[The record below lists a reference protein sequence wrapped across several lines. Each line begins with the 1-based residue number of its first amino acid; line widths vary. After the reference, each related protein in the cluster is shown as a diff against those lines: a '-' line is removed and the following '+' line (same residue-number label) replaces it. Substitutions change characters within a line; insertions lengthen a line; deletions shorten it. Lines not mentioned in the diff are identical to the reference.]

1 MEEPD
6 THQQFEIKE
15 GIAFLIDLSE
25 SIFAPVPELNH
36 KCQLLE
42 IIQCISDLMSDMV
55 ITFPSNGVG
64 IYFYNAKETG
74 RKYAKNSGISKIFSL
89 NDLNSSNIKL
99 ITNIVR
105 DELDGF
111 KPLRDRY
118 PFAEARQDNL
128 HTVLETILREFQ
140 AKPQYNRKRLFWITS
155 TDKPYINPQLK
166 DGLRTLMGDFDS
178 NKIFVTPV
186 FLESLDSTR
195 NGPMDLLLYEN
206 IFLNTNFMPKRRHED
221 LFTSDGENLALLNTT
236 LSSQIRKTIFRL
248 KEVRRTQ
255 FSCDIILSDGPGI
268 GGQFG
273 CSVKGYTLFNHEV
286 IRPFRQ
292 VNTEGEGLKLVHH
305 ETRYLRSDTKE
316 ELQAEEG
323 KQPELILKGITV
335 KLGNDEDGKES
346 PNEKT
351 LLFQQNTIDYMREY
365 TFDHTPGEEGKDAQE
380 EEDDE
385 DRKPVLFSRPPYLK
399 LLCFR
404 GLDKFQPLLNIK
416 APVFVTA
423 DSSDGMS
430 STSKDGG
437 YTNSFQTFRLLYR
450 LCIRLGRYAVLFGCI
465 KRNATPRIYALY
477 PTNAENSTL
486 KIEDKRMPDGFLL
499 ISMPW
504 LGEIRSLPDYLL
516 TEHHR
521 YFLPEDKQVIPQDL
535 ASVYLKLVDLCKV
548 KNSYDPTQHPNPV
561 LNFFYKTIK
570 QEALQIDI
578 KDEDTSLEHN
588 DWTVQRLIE
597 LRNQLQGNVDTRE
610 LFQFIN
616 VYLNKISNAEVTKRM
631 SEDNREGPA
640 KKAKTEPLTEAAI
653 VAIWQTN
660 SWSKVTVAQLKQ
672 FMGKYLEIKAA
683 TRKAEMIE
691 NICAFLEAR
700 QAAA

>member
-1 MEEPD
+1 MDEPE

-15 GIAFLIDLSE
+15 GIVFLIELSE
-25 SIFAPVPELNH
+25 SLFAPVPELDQ

-42 IIQCISDLMSDMV
+42 IIHCISDLMSDMV

-64 IYFYNAKETG
+64 IYFYNAKETS
-74 RKYAKNSGISKIFSL
+74 RKYSKNSGISKMFSL

-118 PFAEARQDNL
+118 PCAESRQDNL
-128 HTVLETILREFQ
+128 HTVLETVLREFQ

-155 TDKPYINPQLK
+155 SSKPYVNPQLK

-186 FLESLDSTR
+186 FLEAQNSS
-195 NGPMDLLLYEN
+195 GPMDLLLYEN
-206 IFLNTNFMPKRRHED
+206 IFLNTNFMPKPRNED
-221 LFTSDGENLALLNTT
+221 RFLFSENNLALPNTT
-236 LSSQIRKTIFRL
+236 VSSQIRKTIFRL

-255 FSCDIILSDGPGI
+255 FSCDIVLSDGPGI

-305 ETRYLRSDTKE
+305 ETHYLRGDTKE
-316 ELQAEEG
+316 ELETPEG
-323 KQPELILKGITV
+323 KQTPLVLKGISV
-335 KLGNDEDGKES
+335 KLNNDDTT
-346 PNEKT
+346 NEKT
-351 LLFQQNTIDYMREY
+351 ILFNQDAIDYMREY
-365 TFDHTPGEEGKDAQE
+365 AFDHTPGEEVKSAQD
-380 EEDDE
+380 EDEE
-385 DRKPVLFSRPPYLK
+385 DRKPVLFSKPPYLK

-404 GLDKFQPLLNIK
+404 DLDKFQPFFNIK

-450 LCIRLGRYAVLFGCI
+450 LCIRLRRYAVLFGCV
-465 KRNATPRIYALY
+465 KKNSTPRLYALY
-477 PTNAENSTL
+477 PTNTTNSSSHIQEKEL
-486 KIEDKRMPDGFLL
+486 PDGFLL
-499 ISMPW
+499 IAMPW

-516 TEHHR
+516 NEHHR
-521 YFLPEDKQVIPQDL
+521 YFLPEDKQVIPTEL
-535 ASVYLKLVDLCKV
+535 ASVYLKLIDLCGV
-548 KNSYDPTQHPNPV
+548 DSNYDPSQNPNPV

-588 DWTVQRLIE
+588 DWSVRRLID
-597 LRNQLQGNVDTRE
+597 LRRKLQGNVDTRE
-610 LFQFIN
+610 LFLFIN
-616 VYLNKISNAEVTKRM
+616 VYLNKIGNAEVTKRM
-631 SEDNREGPA
+631 NEDNRDGPV
-640 KKAKTEPLTEAAI
+640 KKARTEPLTEAAI
-653 VAIWQTN
+653 VALWQTN

-672 FMGKYLEIKAA
+672 FIGRYLEIKPA

-691 NICAFLEAR
+691 NITAFLEAR
-700 QAAA
+700 QAA